1 MKTQL
6 IAALMIAGSVIAAPA
21 FAGNNSAD
29 APFPSFT
36 SASTTTRAEVKSEL
50 VAAVDTKNV
59 APQGNHVDP
68 SVAAVSRQA
77 QQVRQPALAQDES
90 QLNRERP

>member
-21 FAGNNSAD
+21 FAGSNSAD
-29 APFPSFT
+29 APFPTFSG
-36 SASTTTRAEVKSEL
+36 ASTASRAEVKGEL
-50 VAAVDTKNV
+50 IAAVDTKSA

-68 SVAAVSRQA
+68 SAAAVERQVPSKHEA
-77 QQVRQPALAQDES
+77 ALAQAD
-90 QLNRERP
+90 NVYAHP